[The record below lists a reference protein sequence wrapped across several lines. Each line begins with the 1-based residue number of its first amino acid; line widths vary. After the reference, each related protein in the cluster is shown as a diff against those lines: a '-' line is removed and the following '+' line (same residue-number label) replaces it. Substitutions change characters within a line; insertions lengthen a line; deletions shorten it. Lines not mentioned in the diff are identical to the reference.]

1 MEPVYTPARHVLLP
15 RVSSP
20 SPVVE
25 PRVWRRWLV
34 PHPPLI
40 ARGFFSSTQVWH
52 ACQAAGL
59 DATAAQ
65 VHPPAPAV
73 PITRCSVHR
82 TSPWGLSP
90 SAVVPPITRCSVHR
104 TSPWGLSPS
113 AAVPTCSAQVAR
125 TVARAAWRQGRTAA
139 AVGWLRYTR
148 EHPPNHLQTSGLPPN
163 GCSNVIVAMV

>member
-104 TSPWGLSPS
+104 G
-113 AAVPTCSAQVAR
+113 V
-125 TVARAAWRQGRTAA
+125 
-139 AVGWLRYTR
+139 
-148 EHPPNHLQTSGLPPN
+148 
-163 GCSNVIVAMV
+163 